1 MAEQPIIYGVGLL
14 FPLRLNGA
22 GDFASG
28 RDEELLKSDL
38 QLMFATSKGEL
49 DWDDEQGMRLH
60 EYLNIGLDDSNG
72 GIEEELRHETADTL
86 AAADGR
92 LVAKTLLVEKTS
104 ESRVEMTLRVGI
116 RTRRGVNPVLRDVE
130 ERIRLR

>member
-1 MAEQPIIYGVGLL
+1 MAEQPIKYGVGVL
-14 FPLRLNGA
+14 FPLRFDGA

-28 RDEELLKSDL
+28 RDEDLIKSDL
-38 QLMFATSKGEL
+38 QLMFSTEKDEL
-49 DWDDEQGMRLH
+49 DWDSDQGMNLH
-60 EYLNIGLDDSNG
+60 HYLNIGLDEEKG
-72 GIEEELRHETADTL
+72 GIEQELRHDTADTL

-92 LVAKTLLVEKTS
+92 LVAKTLSVDKTS
-104 ESRVEMTLRVGI
+104 EGGVAMTLRVGI